1 MPHGERFAWPATL
14 LALLLVP
21 ACDKSKPPTESVA
34 DPALETVTAVEE
46 SGSRTPFDDAEVF
59 FEFNTTDNDL
69 GFQLFLDAAG
79 WQKVVLTDPNGEQ
92 IVRVVA
98 EGSLADLGITE
109 LRFESAEPSP
119 NEVLNKFPEG
129 EYRLRGQTVDGTI
142 LFSKAEL
149 SHDFLPAPTI
159 SPRDGQVV
167 DQANTVVTFNAPGA
181 EQIEIIIEDEERG
194 EVFDVILPGTSTR
207 LSVPRQFL
215 RRDTEYKIEI
225 LALSEN
231 GNRTIV
237 ESTFVTAP

>member
-1 MPHGERFAWPATL
+1 MPPGNRFARPATL
-14 LALLLVP
+14 LVLLMLP
-21 ACDKSKPPTESVA
+21 ACDKSEPPTESVA
-34 DPALETVTAVEE
+34 EPAQEAVTTLEE
-46 SGSRTPFDDAEVF
+46 SASRTPFDDAEVF

-79 WQKVVLTDPNGEQ
+79 WQKVVLTNPNGEQ
-92 IVRVVA
+92 LGRIVA
-98 EGSLADLGITE
+98 EGNLADLGITE

-119 NEVLNKFPEG
+119 SQVLNKFPEG
-129 EYRLRGQTVDGTI
+129 EYKLRGQTVDGAV
-142 LFSKAEL
+142 LFSKVEL

-181 EQIEIIIEDEERG
+181 EQIEIIIEEEERG
-194 EVFDVILPGTSTR
+194 EIFDVILPGTASR

-225 LALSEN
+225 LALAEN

-237 ESTFVTAP
+237 ESTFATEP